1 MFIYSF
7 KASSIKFFGVIC
19 VALAALITLIAFVP
33 AYAGSETADSPG
45 GGVAVDAPEAADDKA
60 VSYRYDKVKSADDA
74 ATFLS
79 QFGWIADA
87 GSAET
92 CEVTIPATF
101 DKVFAGYNELQ
112 KSQGLD
118 LSKYKKKTLTR
129 YTFTV
134 TNYGANTDSDYEGT
148 VYANVLVY
156 RNRVVGGDI
165 CSADVSGFIHGFE
178 KPVSE

>member
-7 KASSIKFFGVIC
+7 KASSIKFFGIIC
-19 VALAALITLIAFVP
+19 VAMAALITLIAFVP
-33 AYAGSETADSPG
+33 AYAGNETPSPNG
-45 GGVAVDAPEAADDKA
+45 GLAVDAPQNSGDGVT
-60 VSYRYDKVKSADDA
+60 VSYRYDKVKTADA
-74 ATFLS
+74 AAQFLS
-79 QFGWIADA
+79 QFGWVVDA
-87 GSAET
+87 GSVET
-92 CEVTIPATF
+92 REVTSPAEF

-118 LSKYKKKTLTR
+118 LSKYKKKAVTR

-134 TNYGANTDSDYEGT
+134 TNYENYDGT

-156 RNRVVGGDI
+156 RGRVIGGDI

-178 KPVSE
+178 KPARE